1 MFLAIDIGNTNITL
15 GLYDGATL
23 VAHWVLKTDHERMPD
38 DWGTH
43 LLNLFHHASR
53 DVKDIG
59 GVAIA
64 SVVPPLTGIFVDA
77 CKSYLRLEPLVID
90 AGVKTGVRIRY
101 EDPKQ
106 VGADRVV
113 DAAAVQHLYGG
124 PACIVDASTATIFD
138 AISAEGE
145 YLGGAIAPGL
155 GIAAEALFQRAA
167 KLPRV
172 DLARPPNVIGRNVAH
187 SLQSGLVFGYVSLV
201 EGMVTRFRAELGPK
215 MKVIGTGSLI
225 NVLARQTQVIEVIAP
240 WLTLE
245 GMRIVYELNESPKK
259 QHLSVGRIADK

>member
-1 MFLAIDIGNTNITL
+1 MLFAIDIGNTNITL
-15 GLYDGATL
+15 GLFQDEKL

-38 DWGTH
+38 DWGSH
-43 LLNLFHHASR
+43 LFSLFQHANVETESL
-53 DVKDIG
+53 I
-59 GVAIA
+59 GVAVA
-64 SVVPPLTGIFVDA
+64 SVVPPMTRVFIEA
-77 CKSYLRLEPLVID
+77 CNAYLHLDPLVVD
-90 AGVKTGVRIRY
+90 AGVRTGVRIKY

-113 DAAAVQHLYGG
+113 DAAAVQHIYGG

-172 DLARPPNVIGRNVAH
+172 DLATPPNVIGRNVAQ

-201 EGMVTRFRAELGPK
+201 EGMVARFRAELGSK
-215 MKVIGTGSLI
+215 MKVIGTGSFI
-225 NVLARQTQVIEVIAP
+225 GVLAPQTTVIKIVNP

-245 GMRIVYELNESPKK
+245 GLRIVYELNEK
-259 QHLSVGRIADK
+259 HV